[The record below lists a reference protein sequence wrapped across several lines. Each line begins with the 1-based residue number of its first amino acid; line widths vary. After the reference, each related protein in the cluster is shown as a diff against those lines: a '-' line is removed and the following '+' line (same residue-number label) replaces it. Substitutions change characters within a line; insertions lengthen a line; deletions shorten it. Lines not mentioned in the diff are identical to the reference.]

1 MFDSA
6 PPNLPVEPLPQE
18 KPVVPPPVQPVAQ
31 QSVQQ
36 PAVPIE
42 TRKKEPEDIFS
53 NLDLGGVGATPII
66 TSATTSI
73 ASPRKKLPVK
83 LIVGMVTGIL
93 ILGGGG
99 YAAWSF
105 FMMPKTVIEETVTQ
119 KVPMSALVQNE
130 TEQQVEEA
138 NIVAPSTATTT
149 ELTAGESAPTP
160 IVTPPEGIAIP
171 LPIDSRAAEPSVQV
185 AAVEGLDSDADGI
198 TDVEESLLG
207 TNPQLFDTD
216 GDGYGD
222 GAELKGLYSPL
233 AKGAGINAM
242 TSLKRV
248 DLRGMNL
255 LLPQTWKVTST
266 PDDTNA
272 LSIDTGSLAFWK
284 ISSRAVDT
292 AQSKFVLEEL
302 RARSGAIPLVT
313 KSGVEGVLYD
323 KGLMLSFVMNG
334 TMVDVSYITNG
345 ATTIEYRALFD
356 LMFHSL
362 VQS

>member
-6 PPNLPVEPLPQE
+6 PPNLPVEPMPQE
-18 KPVVPPPVQPVAQ
+18 KPAIPPSTQPVVQ
-31 QSVQQ
+31 QPVQQ
-36 PAVPIE
+36 PAAPME
-42 TRKKEPEDIFS
+42 SRKKEPEDIFS
-53 NLDLGGVGATPII
+53 NLDLGGVGATPIM
-66 TSATTSI
+66 TGAVASSAM
-73 ASPRKKLPVK
+73 PRRSVPIK
-83 LIVGMVTGIL
+83 LIVGIVAGIL

-105 FMMPKTVIEETVTQ
+105 FMVPKATVEE
-119 KVPMSALVQNE
+119 SA
-130 TEQQVEEA
+130 TEKAPVIAKAQDEFAQQVEDVSA
-138 NIVAPSTATTT
+138 VAPLTATTT
-149 ELTAGESAPTP
+149 ELTVVENTPAP

-171 LPIDSRAAEPSVQV
+171 LPIDARVTEPSTQV
-185 AAVEGLDSDADGI
+185 IAVEGMDADADGV

-242 TSLKRV
+242 TTLKRV

-266 PDDTNA
+266 PDDVNA
-272 LSIDTGSLAFWK
+272 LAIDTGSLAFWK
-284 ISSRAVDT
+284 ISSRVIDP
-292 AQSKFVLEEL
+292 AQSKLVLEEL
-302 RARSGAIPLVT
+302 RSRSGSVPLVT
-313 KSGVEGVLYD
+313 KSGIEGVLFEG
-323 KGLMLSFVMNG
+323 GLSLSFVING
-334 TMVDVSYITNG
+334 TIVDVSYITNG